1 MKKLVT
7 VLAIAALMTSCQK
20 EDLSGVCES
29 PTQEVKQLTEANGQ
43 WNVNSM
49 FDGLEPVQT
58 SVKTIRIEGDVIL
71 TYYVNGTNTSE
82 SFYIDWSEPN
92 TLITEDDNL
101 ILSHDPT
108 EGTIEILY
116 TQTDLTIKAT
126 R

>member
-1 MKKLVT
+1 MKNLVT

-49 FDGLEPVQT
+49 FDGSEPVQT

-71 TYYVNGTNTSE
+71 THYVNGTNTSE

-116 TQTDLTIKAT
+116 TQTNLTIKAT

>member
-92 TLITEDDNL
+92 TLITDNDNL

>member
-1 MKKLVT
+1 MKKLIT

-49 FDGLEPVQT
+49 FDGSEPVQT
-58 SVKTIRIEGDVIL
+58 SVKTIRIEGDVII
-71 TYYVNGTNTSE
+71 THYVNAPSTSE
-82 SFYIDWSEPN
+82 SFYIDWSDPN

-116 TQTDLTIKAT
+116 TQTNLTIKAT

>member
-20 EDLSGVCES
+20 EDLSGACES
-29 PTQEVKQLTEANGQ
+29 TTQESKQLTQANGQ

-49 FDGLEPVQT
+49 FDGSEPVQT

-71 TYYVNGTNTSE
+71 THYVNGTNTSE

-92 TLITEDDNL
+92 TLITYNDNL
-101 ILSHDPT
+101 VLSHNPT

-116 TQTDLTIKAT
+116 TQTNLTIKAI

>member
-1 MKKLVT
+1 MKNVILI
-7 VLAIAALMTSCQK
+7 LAIAALMTSCKK
-20 EDLSGVCES
+20 EDLSGACES
-29 PTQEVKQLTEANGQ
+29 PTQEVKQLTQANGQ

-58 SVKTIRIEGDVIL
+58 SVKTIRIEGDIIL
-71 TYYVNGTNTSE
+71 TYYVNGTSTSE

-101 ILSHDPT
+101 ILSHNPT

-116 TQTDLTIKAT
+116 TQTNLTIKAT

>member
-20 EDLSGVCES
+20 EDLSGACES
-29 PTQEVKQLTEANGQ
+29 TTQESKQLTQANGQ

-49 FDGLEPVQT
+49 FYGSEPVQT

-92 TLITEDDNL
+92 TLITDNDNL
-101 ILSHDPT
+101 VLSHNPT

-116 TQTDLTIKAT
+116 TQTNITIKAI

>member
-1 MKKLVT
+1 MKNLIT

-49 FDGLEPVQT
+49 FDGSEPVQT

-71 TYYVNGTNTSE
+71 TYYVNGLNTSE

-116 TQTDLTIKAT
+116 TQTNLTIKAT

>member
-1 MKKLVT
+1 MKNVILI
-7 VLAIAALMTSCQK
+7 LAIVALMTSCQK
-20 EDLSGVCES
+20 EDLSGACES
-29 PTQEVKQLTEANGQ
+29 TTQESKQLTQANGQ

-71 TYYVNGTNTSE
+71 TYYVNAPSTSE

-92 TLITEDDNL
+92 TLITDNDNL
-101 ILSHDPT
+101 VLSHNPT

-116 TQTDLTIKAT
+116 TQTNLTIKAT

>member
-1 MKKLVT
+1 MKKIVT

-20 EDLSGVCES
+20 EDLSGACES
-29 PTQEVKQLTEANGQ
+29 TTQESKQLTQANGQ
-43 WNVNSM
+43 WNVNYM
-49 FDGLEPVQT
+49 FDGSEPVQI

-71 TYYVNGTNTSE
+71 TYYVNGMNTSE

-92 TLITEDDNL
+92 TLITDNDNL
-101 ILSHDPT
+101 VLSHNPT

-116 TQTDLTIKAT
+116 TQTNLTIKAV

>member
-71 TYYVNGTNTSE
+71 THYVNGTNTSE

>member
-1 MKKLVT
+1 MKNLIT

-92 TLITEDDNL
+92 TLITDNDNL

>member
-1 MKKLVT
+1 MKNLIT

-49 FDGLEPVQT
+49 FDGSEPVQT

-71 TYYVNGTNTSE
+71 THYVNGTNTSE

-92 TLITEDDNL
+92 TLITDNDNL
-101 ILSHDPT
+101 ILSHNPT

-116 TQTDLTIKAT
+116 TQTNITIKAT

>member
-1 MKKLVT
+1 MKNLIT

-92 TLITEDDNL
+92 TLITEYDNL
-101 ILSHDPT
+101 MLSHDPT

-116 TQTDLTIKAT
+116 TQTNITIKAT

>member
-20 EDLSGVCES
+20 EDLSGACES
-29 PTQEVKQLTEANGQ
+29 TTQESKQLTQANGQ
-43 WNVNSM
+43 WNVNYM
-49 FDGLEPVQT
+49 FDGSEPVQI

-71 TYYVNGTNTSE
+71 TYYVNGMNTSE

-92 TLITEDDNL
+92 TLITDNDNL
-101 ILSHDPT
+101 VLSHNPT

-116 TQTDLTIKAT
+116 TQTNLTIKAV